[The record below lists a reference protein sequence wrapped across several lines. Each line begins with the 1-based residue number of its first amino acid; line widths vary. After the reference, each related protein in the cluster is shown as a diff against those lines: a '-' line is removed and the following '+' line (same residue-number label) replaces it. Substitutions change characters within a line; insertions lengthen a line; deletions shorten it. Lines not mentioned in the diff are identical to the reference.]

1 MPFGIWEP
9 VCLLPLIITDDAGLH
24 CCRDIFK
31 HELWATSALPA
42 PEEPETSIQ
51 RPKVCYWHHN
61 IVFLVLRNHTSTA
74 QVALK
79 QRRWGLFS
87 LLERGASAASSPSG
101 A

>member
-1 MPFGIWEP
+1 MSLPFGIWEP
-9 VCLLPLIITDDAGLH
+9 VCLLPLIITDDAGLR

-61 IVFLVLRNHTSTA
+61 IVSGTKEPYLDSPGCF
-74 QVALK
+74 
-79 QRRWGLFS
+79 
-87 LLERGASAASSPSG
+87 EAATL
-101 A
+101 AFFAA